1 MNAEKLYLDNLKLID
16 RIAAFVARRNHL
28 NPDESAEFIQETRV
42 RLLEDD
48 YAIITKFQGRSAFST
63 YLTTVIGHL
72 FHEYRVKQWGKWRP
86 SAEAKRIGDKAVTL
100 ERMVTRDGFTFDEAV
115 KVLTTPA
122 GSQYTPRELEKIY
135 RRLPTRPPR
144 PVMVSG
150 DVNPDVIA
158 TAADAYDRV
167 QSSDREQLARK
178 AITEM
183 DLGIT
188 AMESEDRLIL
198 QMRYLG
204 GLKVPDIARRIQ
216 RDQKWVYKR
225 LDVLCA
231 QLRRRLEAAA
241 LDRNLVND
249 LLDAETDLQFT
260 ALRHNEESAGHR
272 PSHH

>member
-1 MNAEKLYLDNLKLID
+1 MNAEKLYLDNLQLID

-100 ERMVTRDGFTFDEAV
+100 ERLVTRDGFTFDEAV

-135 RRLPTRPPR
+135 RRLPSRPAR

-150 DVNPDVIA
+150 DVNPDIVT
-158 TAADAYDRV
+158 TAAEAYDRV
-167 QSSDREQLARK
+167 QSSDRERLARK

-204 GLKVPDIARRIQ
+204 GLKVPDIAQRIQ

-225 LDVLCA
+225 LDALCA

-241 LDRNLVND
+241 LDRNLIND

-260 ALRHNEESAGHR
+260 ALRQNEESADHR